1 MTQVRLTPRAQWRTA
16 LTDGLLVV
24 WVLAW
29 VLLGR
34 AVHQLVVALAGPAR
48 SLQGAGS
55 QFETSVRGASD
66 QLRELPLIGAPVQGA
81 FEKIAGTGN
90 TVASAGD
97 RMASTIEQL
106 GLVLGL
112 VVAAGPTLLAVLPW
126 AVWRFRQA
134 RQRRAVERLTQ
145 GGAGLDLFALRALAT
160 QPVHRLAS
168 ISPDPVGAWRQA
180 DPAVTQRL
188 AALELRGHGVLSV
201 GAATVE
207 P

>member
-1 MTQVRLTPRAQWRTA
+1 MRLSTRTRWRTA
-16 LTDGLLVV
+16 GADVLLVV

-34 AVHQLVVALAGPAR
+34 AVHQLVVALASPAR
-48 SLQGAGS
+48 SLQGAGN

-81 FEKIAGTGN
+81 FEKLAGTGS

-112 VVAAGPTLLAVLPW
+112 VVAAGPTLLAVIPW
-126 AVWRFRQA
+126 ALWRFRQF
-134 RQRRAVERLTQ
+134 RQRRAIERLTQ

-180 DPAVTQRL
+180 DPLVTQRL
-188 AALELRGHGVLSV
+188 AALELRDHGVEP
-201 GAATVE
+201 ATLA
-207 P
+207 